1 MNFMVW
7 KLLRNNIEQVL
18 DSSSPFLCLHIDE
31 QSGCW
36 IKVKMLNSDM
46 ETGLTEDCEF
56 NSLFL
61 EEVERPFSIAESF
74 DSSLFL
80 DCFPDFWI
88 WDFFS
93 VIDVVIRPCSV
104 WIASSSD
111 EVFCCFSHR
120 WKNLWNMIN
129 FKWFHEWCWLWI
141 ENTKHWSALS
151 CFISDIF
158 SMRIESSEFHSS
170 FYEIYSCIWNKI
182 FMKPLHFCCCWNEKN
197 THISF
202 FVFLKC
208 LFHKLWFVSDVV
220 WWIDKVFLLPV
231 NW

>member
-1 MNFMVW
+1 MNSQCMWYSCINHGGKSSISGIHFSSHFRASKKLKYCLQQSQQQNMNFMVW

-93 VIDVVIRPCSV
+93 VVDVVIRPCSV
-104 WIASSSD
+104 WIASSGD

-120 WKNLWNMIN
+120 WKSYEIWNIRFQN
-129 FKWFHEWCWLWI
+129 DFFCGFF
-141 ENTKHWSALS
+141 SAL
-151 CFISDIF
+151 FSDF
-158 SMRIESSEFHSS
+158 RFETWYWSDSTVHSR
-170 FYEIYSCIWNKI
+170 
-182 FMKPLHFCCCWNEKN
+182 
-197 THISF
+197 
-202 FVFLKC
+202 
-208 LFHKLWFVSDVV
+208 LFDFE
-220 WWIDKVFLLPV
+220 
-231 NW
+231 